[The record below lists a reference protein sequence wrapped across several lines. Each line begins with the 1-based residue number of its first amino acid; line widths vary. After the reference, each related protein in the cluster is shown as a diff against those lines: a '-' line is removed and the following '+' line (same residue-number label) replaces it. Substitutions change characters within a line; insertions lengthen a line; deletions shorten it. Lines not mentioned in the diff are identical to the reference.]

1 MTKDNGTNG
10 TNGTN
15 GRNGHNGKAA
25 KQRKAGKGVSPI
37 SGVAPPVEYQW
48 KPGQSGNP
56 NGMPKG
62 KRSIVG
68 QLHKIL
74 DKEVQGKDMAEAMA
88 RIAYQRALQGD
99 FKFWDAIVD
108 RIDGKVA
115 DKLEA
120 KLTSVAKAVPAKILD
135 DVLNADRR
143 ARNNGHNGQ

>member
-1 MTKDNGTNG
+1 MSKA
-10 TNGTN
+10 N
-15 GRNGHNGKAA
+15 GRNGHSNGRNGKAA
-25 KQRKAGKGVSPI
+25 KQAKTGKGVSPI
-37 SGVAPPVEYQW
+37 SGVAPPVEHRW

-56 NGMPKG
+56 QGPPKG
-62 KRSIVG
+62 KGSIVA
-68 QLHKIL
+68 QLHKML
-74 DKEVQGKDMAEAMA
+74 EKELQGRDMAEAMA

-108 RIDGKVA
+108 RIDGRVA

-120 KLTSVAKAVPAKILD
+120 TMTGVAKAVPAKILD